1 MHTSVFRYFV
11 HAVQFPISFR
21 LRPSVRAGPAWRRS
35 NEQRCARQVC
45 LPARFLA
52 RTDGSPRDPAK
63 ARAVFI
69 ACGQQQPADYAVQ
82 SAAAQAQ
89 VNEAHSSPRCAR
101 PPLQLY
107 ASALPLTS
115 FSPAHDSAPSPSFI
129 RSTRRARVPSV
140 WGRCERASQPSS
152 TSKYL
157 ALYDQP
163 CTVAGQYTATRTLKS
178 AVRDLIDGHAS
189 LAPILSAP
197 S

>member
-1 MHTSVFRYFV
+1 MPPPPPPPNSQPTPPTKLSRDSRI
-11 HAVQFPISFR
+11 QLPIPR
-21 LRPSVRAGPAWRRS
+21 DRWTRRRS
-35 NEQRCARQVC
+35 TRRTSSFAR
-45 LPARFLA
+45 
-52 RTDGSPRDPAK
+52 
-63 ARAVFI
+63 
-69 ACGQQQPADYAVQ
+69 